1 MLNDDRMRNSRHCHS
16 LIKGNGGEQRSR
28 RDKQDS
34 FPFPFLDLP
43 HKMCRE
49 RHCCTPA
56 AGTAGTRSLFV
67 CIIDLNPAVGV
78 DAADVIPSGS
88 RQIPENLLPDFSE
101 ITFLPKSDRWRQITS
116 LAAGAMAAPIF
127 IESLMP

>member
-1 MLNDDRMRNSRHCHS
+1 MLDDDRMRNSRHRHS

-49 RHCCTPA
+49 RHCRTPA
-56 AGTAGTRSLFV
+56 DGTAGTRSLFV

-88 RQIPENLLPDFSE
+88 SKIPDNLLPDFSE
-101 ITFLPKSDRWRQITS
+101 I
-116 LAAGAMAAPIF
+116 AGNDI
-127 IESLMP
+127 IVIRHVSSEI